1 MEVHIMAD
9 TSLITPEMQRTV
21 EDLTEILDMLCRE
34 NHDRPYGVRLHVA
47 DRIAILIDEATA
59 GKLSPHAFHGR
70 VVELRQE
77 FDASAR
83 VH

>member
-1 MEVHIMAD
+1 MAD
-9 TSLITPEMQRTV
+9 TSLITADMQMTV
-21 EDLTEILDMLCRE
+21 EDLAEVLDMLCRE
-34 NHDRPYGVRLHVA
+34 NHDWPRVRLHVA

-59 GKLSPHAFHGR
+59 GELSPDAFHHR

-77 FDASAR
+77 LDASVR